1 MQETWVRSL
10 GREDNLEK
18 EMATHSSI
26 LAWEFHGQWSLAG
39 YTPWGGTHAR
49 THARARAH
57 THTHTTLLLRE
68 PVPVFSMCSLRH
80 NGRNFPVVI
89 FIDLGA
95 TEMKVLQGHFHLLP
109 AYGVSS
115 HVNDFATFHFN
126 SLLSLSCK
134 VIIWFLSE
142 DIHWSFGW
150 QCPLSVK
157 CSALRIYFIAFIL
170 LPVDFCLHVFPF
182 LVL

>member
-1 MQETWVRSL
+1 MDSEAWL
-10 GREDNLEK
+10 GTL
-18 EMATHSSI
+18 
-26 LAWEFHGQWSLAG
+26 HGVG
-39 YTPWGGTHAR
+39 HTHAR
-49 THARARAH
+49 TH
-57 THTHTTLLLRE
+57 THTHPLLRE

-142 DIHWSFGW
+142 DIH
-150 QCPLSVK
+150 
-157 CSALRIYFIAFIL
+157 
-170 LPVDFCLHVFPF
+170 
-182 LVL
+182 